1 MFNTLKHIEDKINK
15 LIVPGNKV
23 KIDYGKMEALTEVCH
38 IRAIVDDV
46 MVVYCVWMKHRKC
59 WNYKVES
66 KYYFELREKKLINQ
80 GRCESE

>member
-38 IRAIVDDV
+38 IRAIVDNV
-46 MVVYCVWMKHRKC
+46 MVV
-59 WNYKVES
+59 
-66 KYYFELREKKLINQ
+66 
-80 GRCESE
+80 